1 MGIFD
6 LGYDPLTD
14 GYGNSPNFDIE
25 RYQLPSMG
33 SAPVSGSTKS
43 FDDTAPR
50 QAPNW
55 VNAPG
60 TKGYQIDSNMANSLL
75 AQYGVRS
82 TGHINP
88 FENLPDTQF
97 WQNHGRIGAALNGA
111 ISAASFAEP
120 SRTVGE
126 GIGVAGRMM
135 AGATQANR
143 QFKTMQMLAPFKV
156 AEANA
161 ALQGAA
167 DEHTLRQSQAE
178 MYGAHGQ
185 YWMNMQKNH
194 FGSQPFADSEGNG
207 QMIDERTGNVVP
219 LRDGQGNPIKL
230 SNKFTMGAST
240 DKTLTERLATMA
252 EQAEAQQNGQTYS
265 GPGSVWGLQK
275 RANWIQQYDT
285 KMAGAKAGAGT
296 SGRNAANAN
305 DPNQLSDVDKEQ
317 VKTINKQ
324 FDEQTLNKNNAANRK
339 QIKRELRRTTGETP
353 KEEEIDATIDTKNAA
368 IETKR
373 QSALGAYL
381 HGRKNG
387 APAGSNIVDYRNL
400 GKQ

>member
-25 RYQLPSMG
+25 RYQMPSMG
-33 SAPVSGSTKS
+33 SAPVSNKS

-60 TKGYQIDSNMANSLL
+60 TKNYQIDSNMANSLL

-97 WQNHGRIGAALNGA
+97 WQNHSRIGAALNGA

-120 SRTVGE
+120 SRTAGE

-135 AGATQANR
+135 AGAMQRNR
-143 QFKTMQMLAPFKV
+143 DFKSMQMLAPFKV

-161 ALQGAA
+161 QLQTAA
-167 DEHTLRQSQAE
+167 DEHTLHQAQAE

-194 FGSQPFADSEGNG
+194 FGSQPFADSEGYG
-207 QMIDERTGNVVP
+207 QTIDERTGNVVP
-219 LRDGQGNPIKL
+219 LVDGQGNKVKL
-230 SNKFTMGAST
+230 SNKFSMGASS

-252 EQAEAQQNGQTYS
+252 EQAEAQDKGQTYS
-265 GPGSVWGLQK
+265 GPGSVWGLAK
-275 RANWIQQYDT
+275 RGDWIKRYDT
-285 KMAGAKAGAGT
+285 GMAGAKAGAGA

-324 FDEQTLNKNNAANRK
+324 YDEQTLNKNNSMNRK
-339 QIKRELRRTTGETP
+339 QIKRELRRQSGTTP
-353 KEEEIDATIDTKNAA
+353 EESQIDTVIDQKNAE
-368 IETKR
+368 IEKQR
-373 QSALGAYL
+373 QGALGTYL

-400 GKQ
+400 GKH